1 MHTWGDEWF
10 EQYGGDLNAAISYIE
25 NYLHKHHIGV
35 CGKEKYG
42 TYRDEYL
49 RFWNGGIY
57 QILFGYRVYIGT
69 YKRYPW
75 QWLENFVNKIH
86 NFIYFKIDLGVV
98 DKKDNETTEE
108 YFERCKKHWWKGLC
122 YINTKLGL
130 LDFVHKRQ
138 AKYYNYAFQKA
149 CKKWPHLV
157 DELICMVDGYKMIK
171 PCKYGDIDGE
181 EINKKYWVKIDDIK

>member
-108 YFERCKKHWWKGLC
+108 YFDRCKKRWWKGLC

-181 EINKKYWVKIDDIK
+181 EINKKYWVKIDEIK